1 MNSLFPRPILDGG
14 LCALWLW
21 WYLLPLFVCQCR
33 LLFAVTSVVFAL
45 FAGLLAARRDYAWN
59 SMHFFAVSI
68 PPRQSWSEGNW
79 GKFCGK
85 SIFFLCQ
92 GSEPQADEINMVR
105 LCLQS
110 LQTTT
115 TRKADQF
122 WLVGAQFGQFVKGT
136 PYYSPHKLGSL
147 IKKL

>member
-59 SMHFFAVSI
+59 SMHFFAVSS
-68 PPRQSWSEGNW
+68 PPASHDLRATEGNSAEKAFSFFAKGANRRPTRSTW
-79 GKFCGK
+79 SDCVCNHYKRRPRPGKRISFDWSVHSSGN
-85 SIFFLCQ
+85 LLRA
-92 GSEPQADEINMVR
+92 PPTTHPINWVR
-105 LCLQS
+105 
-110 LQTTT
+110 
-115 TRKADQF
+115 
-122 WLVGAQFGQFVKGT
+122 
-136 PYYSPHKLGSL
+136 
-147 IKKL
+147 